1 MSFTLPRKWRFKG
14 SGNVFLLNRTHHIIY
29 NNACEAYIIK
39 PRDAYFIA
47 KVRSFLHIRPF
58 SSLLRRLSLLMGAV
72 RHARKTGLGNQSGML
87 RTCYSLVR
95 RSRQRTKHQSLHSSK
110 PNVRRQR
117 GIVPACF
124 VALFHRLQTYFLMKD
139 SVEVLHIIWGAQ
151 KATEP

>member
-1 MSFTLPRKWRFKG
+1 MSFTPPRRDVSKIRGMCF
-14 SGNVFLLNRTHHIIY
+14 SLNRTHHIIY

-72 RHARKTGLGNQSGML
+72 RHARKTGIGNQSGML

-95 RSRQRTKHQSLHSSK
+95 RSRQRNNHTQPAKTHGRRNRNRSRIHALRRHQRPQQMVTTIEQPLNNH
-110 PNVRRQR
+110 
-117 GIVPACF
+117 
-124 VALFHRLQTYFLMKD
+124 
-139 SVEVLHIIWGAQ
+139 
-151 KATEP
+151 